1 MAVAW
6 LRSLGQIRDEG
17 MRRERIR
24 ALMHLKL
31 HPDKEYDAARYD
43 DEIGQHIVDSNMEDE
58 TLYEDLAT
66 EVAESLDGDEEV
78 DFDKGE
84 WEENRNE
91 ATYYTER
98 DAVET
103 DRSEEEIKA
112 WIEETGAAGDPEE
125 DEELPAESGEAK
137 PFTPNSK

>member
-1 MAVAW
+1 
-6 LRSLGQIRDEG
+6 
-17 MRRERIR
+17 
-24 ALMHLKL
+24 MHLKL

-112 WIEETGAAGDPEE
+112 WIEETGATGDPEE